1 MGAIILLALS
11 VSLDSLSTGMAYAI
25 SGIRIPWT
33 TKFMMAV
40 LNGALTFAAVLAG
53 SYLGRIVPERYFH
66 LLGGGVLLVLGG
78 RTLWDVWKNR
88 MAKDYD
94 QDGSK
99 VLEPWEGVL
108 IGLTMAFDSM
118 SAGLGILDYGNV
130 RFVFP
135 FLTAFAGVAFLTVGN
150 YIRINVRF
158 INAVG
163 GILLIGL
170 GLFRCL
176 FALP

>member
-1 MGAIILLALS
+1 MGAIILLAVS

-33 TKFMMAV
+33 TRMMMA
-40 LNGALTFAAVLAG
+40 
-53 SYLGRIVPERYFH
+53 
-66 LLGGGVLLVLGG
+66 
-78 RTLWDVWKNR
+78 
-88 MAKDYD
+88 
-94 QDGSK
+94 

-118 SAGLGILDYGNV
+118 SAGIGIQDFGGARYA
-130 RFVFP
+130 FP
-135 FLTAFAGVAFLTVGN
+135 FLAAFAGVVFLTLGN
-150 YIRINVRF
+150 YITINVRC
-158 INAVG
+158 INAIG

-176 FALP
+176 FVLP

>member
-33 TKFMMAV
+33 TKLMMAV
-40 LNGALTFAAVLAG
+40 LNGCLTFAAVLVG
-53 SYLGRIVPERYFH
+53 SYLGQIVPERYFQIF
-66 LLGGGVLLVLGG
+66 GGGVLLALGG
-78 RTLWDVWKNR
+78 RTLWCVWKKQA
-88 MAKDYD
+88 AKDYD

-99 VLEPWEGVL
+99 VLEPWEGLL

-118 SAGLGILDYGNV
+118 SAGLGLPDFGSARYA
-130 RFVFP
+130 FP
-135 FLTAFAGVAFLTVGN
+135 LFTAFAGVAFLTIGN
-150 YIRINVRF
+150 YIRINIRC
-158 INAVG
+158 INALG
-163 GILLIGL
+163 GFLLIGL

-176 FALP
+176 FAWY

>member
-1 MGAIILLALS
+1 MGAIILLAVS

-33 TKFMMAV
+33 TRMMMAV
-40 LNGALTFAAVLAG
+40 LNAGLTFAAVLAG
-53 SYLGRIVPERYFH
+53 NYLGRIVPDRYFH
-66 LLGGGVLLVLGG
+66 LFGGGVLLFLGG
-78 RTLWDVWKNR
+78 RALWGAWKNR
-88 MAKDYD
+88 AAKDYD

-118 SAGLGILDYGNV
+118 SAGIGIQDFGGV
-130 RFVFP
+130 RYAFP
-135 FLTAFAGVAFLTVGN
+135 FLAAFGGVVFLTLGN
-150 YIRINVRF
+150 YITINVRC
-158 INAVG
+158 INAIG

-176 FALP
+176 FVLP